1 MTVDRRFERAAVTL
15 AGRGYHVFPCR
26 PHGKEPL
33 TKNGWKDATQ
43 DERKILQWWDRWP
56 DANIAVACGPSG
68 IVALDIDS
76 KHGADPREVLP
87 ALGFE
92 DYPILLTGEAPE
104 PDAAHPE
111 SLAEVRGAHALFR
124 SDLATARTTVKGV
137 ELRGGGGYIVVPPS
151 VHPSGIVYEGN
162 LPPVTDLPAA
172 PSTLAGILV
181 VNGGSSTIPVPGD
194 DEEITPGERHEA
206 LLAWT
211 RSRLT
216 ARGVLGRPAL
226 DAMLGHNARVMRP
239 ALPESEVKRLWDHL
253 EKTRIAESERA
264 VEHALAAHRQT
275 ATFEKFSSLRARRP
289 LWLFRPYLPLGK
301 VTILAGA
308 PGHGKSQLMA
318 DFAARTSLGLMHGDV
333 KAPGGVLM
341 VSAEDDAADTI
352 KPRLMAAGANL
363 DRVERMFVRRRWGD
377 VLAEGLITLPGDVNE
392 LHLRL
397 AQRDIRLVVLDPVAS
412 FFDGAHSTLSNQDV
426 RGVIDPLKTLA
437 ETYAVAVVLILH
449 LNKQS
454 DVREWAARIAESHG
468 FQAAARSVMVL
479 GPDPDDP
486 EGVEGVH
493 KIVGLSKSNL
503 ARKTGTSMRLEIVE
517 VTVHEDDGE
526 AIETTRIEMRG
537 LCEINADDL
546 LMPTTERTTRIEAT
560 DWLAEFIGTR
570 WVKRSDVKQAAI
582 SDGWSWKTID
592 RLARAHGYQRLKQTG
607 VLHGPWWWAAPST
620 SPQDLHGG
628 TGNHEELGKV
638 EGQDSQGDSL
648 QGCQDSQG
656 SPFPP
661 AGEEGNLPPK
671 IDLGEYR
678 KWENRRLGER
688 DDDEDAS

>member
-1 MTVDRRFERAAVTL
+1 MTADRRFERAAVGL
-15 AGRGYHVFPCR
+15 AALGYYVFPCK

-33 TKNGWKDATQ
+33 TKNGWQDATR
-43 DERKILQWWDRWP
+43 DESKILHWWDRWP

-87 ALGFE
+87 ALGF
-92 DYPILLTGEAPE
+92 DNYPIVMTGEAPE

-124 SDLATARTTVKGV
+124 SDLSTTKTTVKGV
-137 ELRGGGGYIVVPPS
+137 ELRGVGGYIVAPPS
-151 VHPSGIVYEGN
+151 VHPSGLTYEGT
-162 LPPVTDLPAA
+162 LPPVSDLPGA
-172 PSTLAGILV
+172 PASLAGILV
-181 VNGGSSTIPVPGD
+181 ANGGSATVPVPGD
-194 DEEITPGERHEA
+194 DEHIEPGGRHEA

-216 ARGVLGRPAL
+216 ARGILGRPAL

-239 ALPESEVKRLWDHL
+239 ALPESEVERLWSHL

-264 VEHALAAHRQT
+264 VEQALAAHRET
-275 ATFEKFSSLRARRP
+275 ATFEKFSALRARRP
-289 LWLFRPYLPLGK
+289 LWLMRPYLPLGK

-318 DFAARTSLGLMHGDV
+318 QFAAMTSRGLMHGDIRT
-333 KAPGGVLM
+333 PGGVLM
-341 VSAEDDAADTI
+341 ISAEDDAGDTI
-352 KPRLMAAGANL
+352 KPRLMAADADL

-377 VLAEGLITLPGDVNE
+377 LVAEGLITLPGDVTD

-397 AQRDIRLVVLDPVAS
+397 SRRDIRLVVLDPVAS

-426 RGVIDPLKTLA
+426 RGVLDPLKTLA
-437 ETYAVAVVLILH
+437 ETYAVAIVLILH

-493 KIVGLSKSNL
+493 KVFGLSKSNL
-503 ARKTGTSMRLEIVE
+503 ARKAGTSMRLEIVE
-517 VTVHEDDGE
+517 MTVHEDGE
-526 AIETTRIEMRG
+526 AIETTRVEMRG
-537 LCEINADDL
+537 LCEISPDDL
-546 LMPTTERTTRIEAT
+546 LMPSTERTSRVEVGE
-560 DWLAEFIGTR
+560 WLVQLLGDR
-570 WVKRSDVKQAAI
+570 WMKSADVEKAAI
-582 SDGWSWKTID
+582 SDGWSKKMIE
-592 RLARAHGYQRLKQTG
+592 RVRKSQGFQKVKQKG
-607 VLHGPWWWAAPST
+607 VKHGPWWVAAPST
-620 SPQDLHGG
+620 SPDLLPGAS
-628 TGNHEELGKV
+628 GNLGDVGDVEGWNLGDV
-638 EGQDSQGDSL
+638 EGQDPQDPQHRPNGGTRARGDL
-648 QGCQDSQG
+648 D
-656 SPFPP
+656 
-661 AGEEGNLPPK
+661 
-671 IDLGEYR
+671 EYR
-678 KWENRRLGER
+678 RWRDRMLGER
-688 DDDEDAS
+688 DDEDEA